1 VPREASK
8 SGPTIMKTASL
19 VFLAIVVSA
28 AALAAPDG
36 YAIRKLPSRRR
47 SASAEHGRRRRD
59 RGGRTVGML
68 P

>member
-1 VPREASK
+1 
-8 SGPTIMKTASL
+8 MKTASL

-28 AALAAPDG
+28 AALAVPDG